1 MVVEVKVVI
10 TAAGPEE
17 HILVMVVAVV
27 VGVDMPRILTEL
39 LEEEEP
45 LDMVVLVLVDMVV
58 NLVAALLFLAVA
70 VEVVVLVDLVIMVEE
85 VVELAF

>member
-1 MVVEVKVVI
+1 MVI

-27 VGVDMPRILTEL
+27 VGVDLPRILTEVV
-39 LEEEEP
+39 EEEEP

-58 NLVAALLFLAVA
+58 VVLVEVLLFLAVA

>member
-1 MVVEVKVVI
+1 MVI

>member
-1 MVVEVKVVI
+1 MVI

-27 VGVDMPRILTEL
+27 VGVDMPRILTKL
-39 LEEEEP
+39 VEEEEP